1 MTATAESGLKMS
13 NEKWYT
19 VKVTEKHSDVVTVKA
34 SSKDEA
40 LRRATEESECT
51 FECSYD
57 AEVLSVSDD
66 E

>member
-1 MTATAESGLKMS
+1 MS
-13 NEKWYT
+13 DKWYT

-34 SSKDEA
+34 SSKYEA

-57 AEVLSVSDD
+57 SEVLSITEDD
-66 E
+66 Q